1 MNLHNWQNAIFT
13 GLWLTHLKQNLDL
26 TTKTYLWYDMACDF
40 SIWLER
46 FNWFTPNCEG
56 GNPVCIDQPF
66 IKSSDSDLA
75 LSPSYK
81 L

>member
-1 MNLHNWQNAIFT
+1 
-13 GLWLTHLKQNLDL
+13 
-26 TTKTYLWYDMACDF
+26 MACDF

-46 FNWFTPNCEG
+46 FNWFTPDCEG